1 MTAQDF
7 GELVSHVAR
16 SGKGYSA
23 RCPAHEDQRESLSFA
38 DGREGLVVKCHAGCT
53 VEAICAAL
61 GVTVAS
67 LFYERNGRPP
77 TAAARGQIVKAYDYR
92 DEDGRLLYQSVRYDP
107 KRFAQRRPISDGDFA
122 WTLGDVD
129 RVVYRLPELQ
139 GQPEVFIVEGEK
151 DADRLWDLG
160 LVATTNA
167 MGAGKWQDSYTE
179 QLLSAGASRF
189 IVIPDNDRVGQAH
202 AVEVVRSLED
212 FNPGG
217 DIRLVQL
224 PELSP
229 VRDKHGEDVSDWLD
243 AGHTVEELRE
253 VIARTPRVEP
263 AAPTPERVAVPE
275 PVDLTDLM
283 ARRYPDDPGLCA
295 GGILIR
301 RGLAVV
307 GGAPKLGKSS
317 LVKNL
322 VLRRA
327 SGASWLGFPTAK
339 GRTLVV
345 QAEIPEP
352 ELQKRL
358 GLMLKDADEVPEPNT
373 IYFLTDRSIKLD
385 RPEGLALLRQH
396 IARVRPD
403 LLVIDPLARFM
414 VGDESGTKDMGAF
427 IAALDLLIQDY
438 NLTVL
443 VVHHT
448 GKPGPDGREGGHRL
462 RGSSALFAAADSV
475 LMLDRADDGFKLSF
489 ELRHGKEPS
498 PLYLTRTDTLWFT
511 PAGPPE
517 ELLAVAA
524 LVASGPLR
532 WGQLTQAIID
542 TLGKKKR
549 TAERLL
555 ERVRNASLV
564 APDIDGYYTATA
576 TYRQL
581 RNGGEVSV

>member
-1 MTAQDF
+1 VTAKDF
-7 GELVSHVAR
+7 GDLVSHVKR
-16 SGKGYSA
+16 SGQGYSA
-23 RCPAHEDQRESLSFA
+23 RCPAHEDQQNSLSFT
-38 DGREGLVVKCHAGCT
+38 DGHSGLVVTCHTGCT
-53 VEAICAAL
+53 IDAICSAL

-67 LFYERNGRPP
+67 LFRESNGRPEVVG
-77 TAAARGQIVKAYDYR
+77 RKQIVQTYDYQ
-92 DEDGRLLYQSVRYDP
+92 DEDGRVLYQSVRYEP
-107 KRFAQRRPISDGDFA
+107 KGFAQRRPLGGEDFA
-122 WTLGDVD
+122 WTLGDTR
-129 RVVYRLPELQ
+129 RVVYRLPQLH
-139 GQPEVFIVEGEK
+139 GQPEVIIVEGEK
-151 DADRLWDLG
+151 DADRLWTLG

-167 MGAGKWQDSYTE
+167 MGAGKWQDSYAE

-189 IVIPDNDRVGQAH
+189 IVIPDNDRAGQAH
-202 AVEVVRSLED
+202 AAEVVRSLED
-212 FNPGG
+212 CNPGG

-224 PELSP
+224 PGLPP

-243 AGHTVEELRE
+243 AGHTFEELLE
-253 VIARTPRVEP
+253 VIAHTPRVEP
-263 AAPTPERVAVPE
+263 TVPTTERVAVPE

-327 SGASWLGFPTAK
+327 TGAAWLGFSTAK

-358 GLMLKDADEVPEPNT
+358 GLMLKDADEMPEANT

-385 RPEGLALLRQH
+385 QADGLARLRVH
-396 IARVRPD
+396 IERVRPD

-414 VGDESGTKDMGAF
+414 VGDESGTKDMGTF

-438 NLTVL
+438 DLTVL
-443 VVHHT
+443 LVHHT
-448 GKPGPDGREGGHRL
+448 GKPGLEGREGGHRL

-498 PLYLTRTDTLWFT
+498 PLYLTRTDTLWFAK
-511 PAGPPE
+511 AGPPD
-517 ELLAVAA
+517 ELLP
-524 LVASGPLR
+524 VASLIATGPLR
-532 WGQLTQAIID
+532 WGHLITAVVD
-542 TLGKKKR
+542 NLGTKKR
-549 TAERLL
+549 TAERLVDRAKKADL
-555 ERVRNASLV
+555 I
-564 APDIDGYYTATA
+564 APDADGYYTATA
-576 TYRQL
+576 TYSHFRS
-581 RNGGEVSV
+581 GGDS